1 MTKEELIKRAK
12 VLLAHYEKATGSRK
26 ESLAFY
32 LRQMH
37 RDLVNTEDRVTK

>member
-1 MTKEELIKRAK
+1 MSKEELVKRAK

-37 RDLVNTEDRVTK
+37 RDLLNAEDGTGK

>member
-1 MTKEELIKRAK
+1 MTKAELIKRAK
-12 VLLAHYEKATGSRK
+12 MLLEHYEKATGSRK

-37 RDLVNTEDRVTK
+37 ADLVNAEQQTEG

>member
-1 MTKEELIKRAK
+1 MSKEELVKRAK
-12 VLLAHYEKATGSRK
+12 VLLAHYEKATGSCK

-37 RDLVNTEDRVTK
+37 LDLVNAEDGT